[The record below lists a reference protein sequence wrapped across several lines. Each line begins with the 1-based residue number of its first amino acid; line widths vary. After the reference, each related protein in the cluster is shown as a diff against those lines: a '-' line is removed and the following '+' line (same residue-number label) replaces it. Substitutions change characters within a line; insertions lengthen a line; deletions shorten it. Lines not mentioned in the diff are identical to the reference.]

1 VTSSGAVSEGRRAR
15 KRRETRDRIAD
26 AAMKLFLDRGYE
38 ATTMDEVADA
48 ADVSRRSLFD
58 YFPTKEDVLF
68 ARQDDFVI
76 ALGDELRKRPRDEP
90 WPVLVEHAFAQAISD
105 AISPE
110 NIAIDALVTS
120 TPALQP
126 RRQVKY
132 ARLEA
137 TIAGALA
144 ERGKSVQAR
153 KQAGLLAAVVVA
165 GFRVMA
171 SAQGTQRRR
180 DDGVAIAFR
189 EFWRSLREFA
199 DAGLAARPRSAT
211 KPHPPRQ
218 EGPRR

>member
-1 VTSSGAVSEGRRAR
+1 VTSPEAVPEGRRAR

-38 ATTMDEVADA
+38 ATTMDDVADA

-76 ALGDELRKRPRDEP
+76 ALGDELRKRPKDEP
-90 WPVLVEHAFAQAISD
+90 WPVLVEHAFTHAIAD

-110 NIAIDALVTS
+110 NIAIDALVNS

-126 RRQVKY
+126 RRQIKY
-132 ARLEA
+132 VRLED

-144 ERGKSVQAR
+144 ERGKTAQAR
-153 KQAGLLAAVVVA
+153 KQARLLAAVVVA

-171 SAQGTQRRR
+171 SAQGPEPRKA
-180 DDGVAIAFR
+180 DGVAIAFR
-189 EFWRSLREFA
+189 EFWRNLREFA
-199 DAGLAARPRSAT
+199 DAGLATRPRSAT
-211 KPHPPRQ
+211 KSPTPRHA
-218 EGPRR
+218 GDRK